1 MSHRAGLFVLVA
13 LLLAGCARKD
23 PYYCPGRNH
32 NDNCAEPPE
41 PTPCTSNDQCAEP
54 TGVCDVTGSM
64 TCVQCTPDQP
74 GACTG
79 ATPACGEDR
88 TCRACQAHPECP
100 ASDACLPDGSCVDP
114 AQIAYVKPPSLGG
127 TDNPSCTLAMPC
139 TKVAS
144 ALATGRP
151 YVKLAGTNDEGGT
164 VSIDSRNVILLA
176 ERDAKLVRTSNGLHV
191 EVKGTSQVEIYDLEI
206 SGATGAQG
214 FGISMPTGNTATLTL
229 RRVKVSDNA
238 GGGIVANGGTLTI
251 SQSTISGNQGR
262 GISSDA
268 GTLTISQSTISENQG
283 GGISMMNGTFG
294 IVGNVFFANG
304 TQTGTLGGISIS
316 TTQNVPNRLE
326 FNSFNS
332 NQTQLG
338 IGSAIHC
345 IAGSF
350 TARNNIM
357 SGNGTLTNMEQ
368 VGGTCAHTYSI
379 VRPGMLPSGVGNS
392 SADPLFV
399 NTTTGDLHLSPGSP
413 ALGAADPN
421 SDLTGPAER
430 DIDGGVRTSP
440 ADIGADEVP

>member
-79 ATPACGEDR
+79 ATSACGEDR

-238 GGGIVANGGTLTI
+238 GGGIVANGGALTV
-251 SQSTISGNQGR
+251 SQSTVSNN
-262 GISSDA
+262 
-268 GTLTISQSTISENQG
+268 LG
-283 GGISMMNGTFG
+283 GGISVTGAGSTFDITNCLIFRNGNSNAAT
-294 IVGNVFFANG
+294 VGGASLATSGGTNVFEFNTVVDNQIQNSGVLAGGVFCDIANFVG
-304 TQTGTLGGISIS
+304 ANNIIARNFVNNDANRANSNTSGLCTYPTSSIS
-316 TTQNVPNRLE
+316 TTV
-326 FNSFNS
+326 
-332 NQTQLG
+332 
-338 IGSAIHC
+338 
-345 IAGSF
+345 AGLNFISPDN
-350 TARNNIM
+350 APHNYRI
-357 SGNGTLTNMEQ
+357 L
-368 VGGTCAHTYSI
+368 
-379 VRPGMLPSGVGNS
+379 
-392 SADPLFV
+392 
-399 NTTTGDLHLSPGSP
+399 PGSTAIDQATTP
-413 ALGAADPN
+413 SNL
-421 SDLTGPAER
+421 SV
-430 DIDGGVRTSP
+430 DIDGDPRTQGSAP
-440 ADIGADEVP
+440 DQGADEYKPQ